1 MIKTQLDKG
10 KLLIAEPAIYTD
22 TSFNRTVILLTEHN
36 DEGSV
41 GFIINKPTVYLIKD
55 IIPEIDSNNIIYSGG
70 PVSEDNLYFI
80 HRIPALIPNSIAIG
94 DGIYWAGD
102 FSKVKELLENNSISE
117 NEIRF
122 FLGYTGWSNRQ
133 LEEEI
138 KDTSWIV
145 KKNEYENILSVNAD
159 SFWRN
164 ELIKSGGK
172 YPIWA
177 NSPENPNMN

>member
-1 MIKTQLDKG
+1 MTDVQLNKG
-10 KLLIAEPAIYTD
+10 KLLIAEPAILTD

-36 DEGSV
+36 NEGSV
-41 GFIINKPTVYLIKD
+41 GFIINKPTQFSIIDV
-55 IIPEIDSNNIIYSGG
+55 IPEISSKHVIYSGG

-80 HRIPALIPNSIAIG
+80 HRVPKLIPNSISIG

-102 FSKVKELLENNSISE
+102 FSSVKDLLENDVIPE

-122 FLGYTGWSNRQ
+122 FLGYTGWSNKQ
-133 LEEEI
+133 LLEEI
-138 KDTSWIV
+138 KETSWLV
-145 KKNEYENILSVNAD
+145 KENKYKNILNVGAD

-164 ELIKSGGK
+164 ELIKSGGE

-177 NSPENPNMN
+177 NAPENPNMN